1 VGIFLAWRGVKRLT
15 DPLDHLAE
23 VMRQLKEGRA
33 KVRAELKGPAEV
45 VAIAS
50 VFNELLTHVETEA
63 LTLERE
69 VEART
74 RELRSASE
82 MARAAVRYKSVF
94 MATVTHEMRTP
105 LHVIRTH
112 ALDVM
117 SELEF
122 VEQADTARLHIVVIL
137 KQADE
142 LLQRVNQILEL
153 ARAESET
160 GAIEVQAIDLA
171 VFTADMRERSAPL
184 AREHGNALELEC
196 DPLTVVS
203 DRDKLWVILSN
214 LVTNACKFTRDGQVA
229 VEIRVKDQVLDLSV
243 RDTGPGITRE
253 IQDRLGQEFTQVE
266 RRDGRTAGFG
276 LGLAI
281 VKRLTEVLRGKVE
294 LTSEPGSGTSVRVSV
309 PLGNPVDLTKRE
321 PHATDACLH
330 PSGHPNTG

>member
-1 VGIFLAWRGVKRLT
+1 
-15 DPLDHLAE
+15 LAE

-33 KVRAELKGPAEV
+33 EVRAELTGPAEV

-50 VFNELLTHVETEA
+50 VFNELVTHVETEA
-63 LTLERE
+63 LTLESE

-82 MARAAVRYKSVF
+82 TARAAVRYKSVF

-105 LHVIRTH
+105 LHVISTH

-117 SELEF
+117 GELEF
-122 VEQADTARLHIVVIL
+122 VEQADTARRHIAVVL

-160 GAIEVQAIDLA
+160 GAIEVQAIDLRA
-171 VFTADMRERSAPL
+171 FTADMRERSAPL
-184 AREHGNALELEC
+184 ATEHGNALEFEC
-196 DPLTVVS
+196 DPLTIQS
-203 DRDKLWVILSN
+203 DRDKLWVIVSN
-214 LVTNACKFTRDGQVA
+214 LVTNACKFTREGRVQI
-229 VEIRVKDQVLDLSV
+229 EIRVKGQILDLSV
-243 RDTGPGITRE
+243 RDNGPGIARE
-253 IQDRLGQEFTQVE
+253 LQDRLWQEFTPVE
-266 RRDGRTAGFG
+266 RRDGRAAGFG

-294 LTSEPGSGTSVRVSV
+294 LTSQPGSGTSVRVSV
-309 PLGNPVDLTKRE
+309 PLGSSVDLMTME
-321 PHATDACLH
+321 PQATEACSR
-330 PSGHPNTG
+330 PSGHPNIG